1 MVRRSVVEQGTPA
14 EGSLLA
20 VLSPWLAA
28 VAHQEPSLSAWRL
41 LAAVVEAFVKE
52 CEPQEDAQHA
62 QRSLAW
68 EQLDSVAFWLGYAV
82 VDARAAATRWE
93 EVRSLLQGRFE
104 QGDLSCASLLACAVE
119 HAERASQE
127 AAAASVQLA
136 AFCGECGVP
145 VPERAL
151 G

>member
-1 MVRRSVVEQGTPA
+1 MARTMMVEQGTPA
-14 EGSLLA
+14 DGSLLA
-20 VLSPWLAA
+20 VLSPWLAV
-28 VAHQEPSLSAWRL
+28 VAHQEPELSAWRL

-52 CEPQEDAQHA
+52 CEPQEDVHHA
-62 QRSLAW
+62 EQSLAW
-68 EQLDSVAFWLGYAV
+68 NQLDSVAFWLGYAV

-93 EVRSLLQGRFE
+93 EVRSLLHERYH

-119 HAERASQE
+119 HAERATQE

-136 AFCGECGVP
+136 AFCGQYGLS